1 MVYAKMV
8 NRYIQ
13 IDITEQII
21 EESLINSCL
30 QRFSLKEGG
39 GGGGGGEGISEL
51 SVGAICNVFLV
62 SYTL

>member
-13 IDITEQII
+13 IYITEQII
-21 EESLINSCL
+21 EESLINSCNVFL
-30 QRFSLKEGG
+30 GKRGG
-39 GGGGGGEGISEL
+39 GVGGISEP

>member
-1 MVYAKMV
+1 MV

-30 QRFSLKEGG
+30 QRFSRKG
-39 GGGGGGEGISEL
+39 GGGGGGEGISEPSL
-51 SVGAICNVFLV
+51 GAICNVFLV

>member
-30 QRFSLKEGG
+30 QRFSRKE
-39 GGGGGGEGISEL
+39 GGGGEGISEL

>member
-1 MVYAKMV
+1 MV

-21 EESLINSCL
+21 EESLINSCNVFL
-30 QRFSLKEGG
+30 GKR
-39 GGGGGGEGISEL
+39 GGGEISEP

-62 SYTL
+62 SYTF

>member
-13 IDITEQII
+13 IYITEQII
-21 EESLINSCL
+21 EESLINSCKVFL
-30 QRFSLKEGG
+30 GKRGG
-39 GGGGGGEGISEL
+39 GGVGGISEPT
-51 SVGAICNVFLV
+51 VGAICNVFLV